1 MAFSPHDLALAAA
14 GPARV
19 LIAPVSAAVPTDP
32 YSVISPTGVVV
43 DGERRYPIVTAAAT
57 AGWKEVGLTKDAVSY
72 GHSHEDGDA
81 PEYEQTG
88 ELASRPE
95 SVSRALTVTFAEFKD
110 WVIALIENT
119 TDIETVAPTTTGAAA
134 AKPGFKRI
142 HTGTYDSLIN
152 YRAIFVMS
160 YLAAGG
166 ATVTEPGSVTRP
178 PWLWRVIPRVTI
190 TSDDKEIEAA
200 KDGAAFECEFL
211 AANEPTLSGARQ
223 HGYWIQETPGAFA

>member
-1 MAFSPHDLALAAA
+1 MPFSPHDLALAAA
-14 GPARV
+14 GPARF

-43 DGERRYPIVTAAAT
+43 AGERTYPIKAAAVT
-57 AGWKEVGLTKDAVSY
+57 AGWKEGGLTKEAISY
-72 GHSHEDGDA
+72 GVSHEDGDA

-95 SVSRALTVTFAEFKD
+95 SINRALTVAFAEFKD
-110 WVIALIENT
+110 WVLGLVENT
-119 TDIETVAPTTTGAAA
+119 ADIETVAATTTGAAD
-134 AKPGFKRI
+134 AKPAFKRV
-142 HTGTYDSLIN
+142 HTGTFDTLIN
-152 YRAIFVMS
+152 YRVIFLMS

-166 ATVTEPGSVTRP
+166 ATVTEPGGVSRP
-178 PWLWRVIPRVTI
+178 PWLWRVLPRVTI
-190 TSDDKEIEAA
+190 ASDDKEIEAA
-200 KDGAAFECEFL
+200 KDGAGFECEFL